1 MKGLEMRRSVAM
13 DREQRAVGGIR
24 PGPRRVDT
32 TEARLRAA
40 LPGADPAELTVMRAL
55 AVLGGV
61 GTARLAADLIDRD
74 IAETR
79 GVVAELAAAGLVQ
92 GERWA
97 HREYAERLLG
107 ELPGEELRDLHART
121 AELLYKNGFPAV
133 YVARHLVAAG
143 DVRGTWAARVLVAA
157 ADEALREYELDRAGQ
172 CLELAYRASRRAR
185 ERAAIAARLVSVEWC
200 TNPSSRTRNFGRL
213 KAALRTGRVPHP
225 ELPATVLHMLWHG
238 YALHADHALTRLDR
252 AVDGVLPG
260 GPRFEFLCAWLRYT
274 HPVQMQRYQRLFE
287 GPVRPGYPAE
297 RDTPHGPAGKL
308 LAALL
313 TQHPPAELPTAAQR
327 ILAGHRLTLDTV
339 EVLVAAVDC
348 LIHTDRLDTAD
359 AWCVSLLAESAARGA
374 PTWQSIFAAARAETL
389 LRKGNLAGA
398 AEHAV
403 LALNLL
409 PADHLGV
416 WVGRPLAVLV
426 RALTALGKHAEAA
439 AQLRRPVPRAM
450 FDSRFALAYL
460 SAHGDHCLATGRPE
474 EALRHYRRCGNL
486 MQEWQLDFAWL
497 APWRNDMAAASLA
510 AGQHWQA
517 QAFASMHLDL
527 IGGADGHRTGGT
539 SLRLLA
545 ATNDEHRR
553 VPLLRRAV
561 AIARA
566 GADERE
572 LATALVDLGNS
583 YRAMGDADRARPLL
597 REASRLTAACGAAE
611 PTERLAGAL
620 PEPALTQPI
629 PVTGGGR
636 DALSPAERRVAELA
650 ALGQRNREIAA
661 ALDITTST
669 VEQHLTKVYRKLSVA
684 RRGELRFALVEQAA
698 TAGNAVG

>member
-1 MKGLEMRRSVAM
+1 MRRSVAM
-13 DREQRAVGGIR
+13 DRAQAAGGTR
-24 PGPRRVDT
+24 PRPRRVDGAEQAVRSALH
-32 TEARLRAA
+32 EAD
-40 LPGADPAELTVMRAL
+40 PGALRVMRAL
-55 AVLGGV
+55 AVLGRV
-61 GTARLAADLIDRD
+61 GTARLAAALTGGEIT
-74 IAETR
+74 ETR
-79 GVVAELAAAGLVQ
+79 GVVAELADRGLVA

-97 HREYAERLLG
+97 RPEHAERLLG
-107 ELPGEELRDLHART
+107 QLPGDELRDLHART
-121 AELLYKNGFPAV
+121 AELLYENGFPAA

-238 YALHADHALTRLDR
+238 YALHADHALTRLER
-252 AVDGVLPG
+252 ATDGVLPG

-274 HPVQMQRYQRLFE
+274 HPVQVQRYQRLFG
-287 GPVRPGYPAE
+287 GPGPDTGYPAD
-297 RDTPHGPAGKL
+297 RDAPHGPAAEL
-308 LAALL
+308 LAALW
-313 TQHPPAELPTAAQR
+313 TQHPPAELATAAQR
-327 ILAGHRLTLDTV
+327 ILAGHRLTLTTV

-374 PTWQSIFAAARAETL
+374 PTWQSVFAAARAETL
-389 LRKGNLAGA
+389 LRKGNLTGA

-486 MQEWQLDFAWL
+486 MQEWQMDFAWL

-517 QAFASMHLDL
+517 QAFASLHLDL
-527 IGGADGHRTGGT
+527 IGGADGHRTGGV

-553 VPLLRRAV
+553 VPLLRRSV

-572 LATALVDLGNS
+572 LATALVELGHA

-597 REASRLTAACGAAE
+597 REASRLNAACGAAE
-611 PTERLAGAL
+611 PAERLGGNL
-620 PEPALTQPI
+620 PEPVITQPI
-629 PVTGGGR
+629 PLVSGAQE
-636 DALSPAERRVAELA
+636 ALSPAELRVAELA
-650 ALGQRNREIAA
+650 AAGQRNREIAA
-661 ALDITTST
+661 ALEITTST

-684 RRGELRFALVEQAA
+684 RRSELRFALVAESASH
-698 TAGNAVG
+698 TAVG